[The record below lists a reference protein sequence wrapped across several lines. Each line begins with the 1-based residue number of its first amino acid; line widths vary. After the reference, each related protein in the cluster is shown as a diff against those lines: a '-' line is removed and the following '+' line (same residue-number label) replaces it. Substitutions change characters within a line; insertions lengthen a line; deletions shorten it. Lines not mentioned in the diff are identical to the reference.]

1 MPCYRPAL
9 LSRCAQA
16 RARPSRSSQSTS
28 PSQSRSTPTERATA
42 AATSSP
48 PPSIL
53 HRAPPFG
60 YPPVLTASSWP
71 PHVQGTSHGSS
82 DAHPASSTPIRVS
95 TSSDSQLLAVHG
107 QLLAVHGQ
115 LLAVHGQLL
124 AVHGQLLA
132 VHGQLLAVQ
141 RKVATRHLPP
151 VAGIAMRTVARA
163 PLQDSL
169 LLCSIACQVA
179 RQAIAHACWLR
190 ACRGASTSCPPAPSM
205 TKAAAR
211 SRQPPLIRC
220 PSTRARSGASPAV
233 IRSLLRPSPE
243 PDAPATSKPLWRP
256 STS

>member
-124 AVHGQLLA
+124 AV
-132 VHGQLLAVQ
+132 Q
-141 RKVATRHLPP
+141 RQVATRHLPP
-151 VAGIAMRTVARA
+151 GPGPAMRTVARA